1 MLGEYKVYDSDAHV
15 LLSPHMWESL
25 PAKYKARQPRPVSM
39 GEESELGR
47 YNTGWFV
54 DGKVLP
60 HSVGPGAQPANTPRA
75 VLEKFGASRDRPEL
89 PIGSLDLS
97 DPAAR
102 LKDMD
107 RLGLDVQF
115 LFPTTL
121 YAHLTSDAGFE
132 SALYRSYNRYVGN
145 QCKHNSK
152 RLKWAGLLPLRDP
165 NEAIAAIEEMQLL
178 GASAAVVYG
187 TAGSRLLS
195 SPKFSAI
202 WDCFYR
208 TGLPLCVHMGMS
220 YPPLEE
226 LSQSIFDA
234 HVLGMCLPAQ
244 LAFVAIVGHGMLDRY
259 PNLKVAFLEFGA
271 EWILYMV
278 NRIDHYLPG
287 DRRVQ
292 MPGMGSLPSKS
303 VQEYLR
309 SGNLFVGG
317 EADDPYM
324 LEEMKLLGDSQLLF
338 SSDFPHRELRENSG
352 AEILIRNDLSPIQKR
367 KIFYDNALGLYGSI

>member
-1 MLGEYKVYDSDAHV
+1 MLAEYDIYDADAHV
-15 LLSPHMWESL
+15 LLSPRMWERL
-25 PAKYKARQPRPVSM
+25 PDKYKARQPRPVFI
-39 GEESELGR
+39 GPESELGR

-60 HSVGPGAQPANTPRA
+60 HTVGPGAQPANTPRA
-75 VLEKFGASRDRPEL
+75 VMEEFGAARDRAEL

-97 DPAAR
+97 DPGAR
-102 LKDMD
+102 LNDMD
-107 RLGLDVQF
+107 RLGLDVQC

-121 YAHLTSDAGFE
+121 YAHLTNDAGFE
-132 SALYRSYNRYVGN
+132 SALYRSYNRYIGN
-145 QCKHNSK
+145 QCKENSK
-152 RLKWAGLLPLRDP
+152 RLKWAGLLPLRDT
-165 NEAIAAIEEMQLL
+165 NEAIAAIEEMRLL
-178 GASAAVVYG
+178 GASTAVVYG

-195 SPKFSAI
+195 SPEFAAV
-202 WDCFYR
+202 WDCFYDS
-208 TGLPLCVHMGMS
+208 GLPLCVHMGMS

-234 HVLGMCLPAQ
+234 HVLGMSLPAQ

-292 MPGMGSLPSKS
+292 MPGMGNLPARFVK
-303 VQEYLR
+303 EYLK
-309 SGNLFVGG
+309 SGNLFIGG

-324 LEEMKLLGDSQLLF
+324 LEEMELLGDSQLLF

-352 AEILIRNDLSPIQKR
+352 TEILTRDDLSETQKR
-367 KIFYDNALGLYGSI
+367 KIFYDNAVRFYGNV